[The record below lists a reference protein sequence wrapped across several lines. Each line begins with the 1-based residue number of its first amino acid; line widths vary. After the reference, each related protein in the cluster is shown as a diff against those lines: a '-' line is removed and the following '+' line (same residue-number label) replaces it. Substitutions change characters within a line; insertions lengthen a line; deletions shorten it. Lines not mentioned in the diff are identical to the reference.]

1 MPAMPADTPTPSSQ
15 PRPMLRG
22 WQRALVWAAV
32 VSVLLAVFALYTQP
46 EFMRTLADQVWACF

>member
-1 MPAMPADTPTPSSQ
+1 
-15 PRPMLRG
+15 MLRG

>member
-1 MPAMPADTPTPSSQ
+1 MPADTPTPSSQ